1 MRPLRVL
8 LAEDNQDDVE
18 LTRMALEGLDH
29 QIELHRV
36 ENGLECLRFLRR
48 EPPHADMPPVDLVLL
63 DLNMPVMDGREVL
76 QALSSGAGPGVP
88 PIVVLTTSRADID
101 LLDAYDALASGYVTK
116 PVNFLRFRETLL
128 DVVHFW
134 GKVARLPVRA

>member
-1 MRPLRVL
+1 MRSLRIL

-18 LTRMALEGLDH
+18 LTRMALEGLEPPA
-29 QIELHRV
+29 QLHRV

-48 EPPHADMPPVDLVLL
+48 EAPHEEAPPVDLVLL

-76 QALSSGAGPGVP
+76 QTLSSGAGPGLP

-128 DVVHFW
+128 DVVRFW
-134 GKVARLPVRA
+134 SGVARLPERG